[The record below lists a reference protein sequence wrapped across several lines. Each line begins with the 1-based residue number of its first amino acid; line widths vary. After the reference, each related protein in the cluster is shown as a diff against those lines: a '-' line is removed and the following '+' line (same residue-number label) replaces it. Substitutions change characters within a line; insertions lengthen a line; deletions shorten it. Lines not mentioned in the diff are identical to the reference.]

1 MNGLGLRREG
11 VQPGLFKLPTTPVI
25 DTQASGDGRQIRTF
39 VGFAVEHLRALE
51 HTDEGVMGQVG
62 SIKRVVQTPAQQR
75 VQPAVMRGVEGL
87 DAGGIGNRHRER
99 MSMGGSR
106 PCVNKN

>member
-1 MNGLGLRREG
+1 
-11 VQPGLFKLPTTPVI
+11 
-25 DTQASGDGRQIRTF
+25 
-39 VGFAVEHLRALE
+39 
-51 HTDEGVMGQVG
+51 MGQVG